1 MFRQALTSTQAKVI
15 LPNTTA
21 PDFCLEDAISG
32 KTICLS
38 NYSNKVVLLDFMTT
52 WCSWCLKETDDV
64 LVPLHNQ
71 YYANDSKV
79 VFLSIDIGDST
90 AQHLQAYAEQ
100 HNINFSIL
108 MRGRTSGVAE
118 DYGVEGIPTTVIML
132 CKGTERTVYNT
143 QVGYSPDNL
152 NTFHEWI
159 EEAMKLIPSGD
170 LNHDSIL
177 TPADAAIAL
186 RIAASGGWDL
196 DADVSGDG
204 SVTSLDAL
212 MILQAAAGV
221 INL

>member
-1 MFRQALTSTQAKVI
+1 
-15 LPNTTA
+15 
-21 PDFCLEDAISG
+21 
-32 KTICLS
+32 
-38 NYSNKVVLLDFMTT
+38 MTT
-52 WCSWCLKETDDV
+52 CCVWCRKETDDI

-79 VFLSIDIGDST
+79 VFLSIDISDRT

-108 MRGRTSGVAE
+108 MRGGTSGVAE
-118 DYGVEGIPTTVIML
+118 DYGVGGSIPTTVIVF

-143 QVGYSPDNL
+143 QVGYNPDNL
-152 NTFHEWI
+152 NAFHEWI
-159 EEAMKLIPSGD
+159 AEAKKLIPPSGD
-170 LNHDSIL
+170 HNGDGRL

-186 RIAASGGWDL
+186 RIAASGGWDAN
-196 DADVSGDG
+196 ADVSGDD

-212 MILQAAAGV
+212 MILQAADGA